1 MQSQWFEEGGLWEE
15 RGIWP
20 GLLFLPYKELRTP
33 FNIIYIMR
41 SCGSDFETVS
51 SFRFEV

>member
-1 MQSQWFEEGGLWEE
+1 MGREGNLTGAAVSN
-15 RGIWP
+15 
-20 GLLFLPYKELRTP
+20 FKEQHTP